1 MDAQTTI
8 NLIGGSVLAVLGWI
22 GRAFWGAIQ
31 RLQSD
36 FHELEVD
43 LPKSYVS
50 KDDFSK
56 TMSRIEDMFQ
66 RIEDKLENKVDRHN
80 K

>member
-8 NLIGGSVLAVLGWI
+8 NLIGGSMLAILGWV
-22 GRAFWGAIQ
+22 GRSVWEAVA
-31 RLQSD
+31 RLQND

-50 KDDFSK
+50 KDDFSN
-56 TMSRIEDMFQ
+56 TMNHIEDMFQ
-66 RIEDKLENKVDRHN
+66 RISDKLDAKVDKR
-80 K
+80 